1 MIDMSQKPSAY
12 SHYPHLSDATS
23 TVTIRRATNVLF
35 DGRGTR
41 QQGWGV
47 YFAADDSRF
56 GFYPTKRAAVEDV
69 ARYGLTIIGQ

>member
-1 MIDMSQKPSAY
+1 MIDMSQKPEAY
-12 SHYPHLSDATS
+12 SVYPHLRDSIS

-47 YFAADDSRF
+47 YFTADDSRF
-56 GFYPTKRAAVEDV
+56 GFYRTKREAMEDT
-69 ARYGLTIIGQ
+69 ARYGLTVIGR